1 MQFTRALAD
10 FRFPSSVFYDKFRF
24 VSCLRFSVSSPFRF
38 RFVFVLALLS
48 FRATE
53 TKCKLFLAP
62 TVYTISRL
70 INPRRA
76 CAARVTV
83 VGLSVCPLVN
93 ISLLERLFVLK
104 TLSHTQ
110 RATKVKKYVRFSLK
124 MLRCK
129 ARAVPALYG

>member
-1 MQFTRALAD
+1 MTGSLSGEVHRMVCGT
-10 FRFPSSVFYDKFRF
+10 SVR
-24 VSCLRFSVSSPFRF
+24 R
-38 RFVFVLALLS
+38 
-48 FRATE
+48 
-53 TKCKLFLAP
+53 
-62 TVYTISRL
+62 TIII

-83 VGLSVCPLVN
+83 VGLSVCPCD

-110 RATKVKKYVRFSLK
+110 RVAKVKKYVGFSLK

>member
-1 MQFTRALAD
+1 MYTCTHEI
-10 FRFPSSVFYDKFRF
+10 Y
-24 VSCLRFSVSSPFRF
+24 
-38 RFVFVLALLS
+38 
-48 FRATE
+48 
-53 TKCKLFLAP
+53 
-62 TVYTISRL
+62 VYTLVIKEEKKGKTQTHYTTPRQYKHIHISINRTPECPAL
-70 INPRRA
+70 RTVHVRHTIRVLVNPRRA

-83 VGLSVCPLVN
+83 VGLSVCLFVCPLVN

-110 RATKVKKYVRFSLK
+110 RATKVKKYVGFSLK